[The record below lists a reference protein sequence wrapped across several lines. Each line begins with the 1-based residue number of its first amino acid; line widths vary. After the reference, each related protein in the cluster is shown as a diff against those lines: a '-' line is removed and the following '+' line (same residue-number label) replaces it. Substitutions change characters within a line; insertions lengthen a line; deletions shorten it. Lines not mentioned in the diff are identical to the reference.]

1 MTAAELAHIYERHI
15 KALPREGRLQLVAL
29 IARELA
35 EEDASTAEEP
45 RRSILELRGLGK
57 EIWNGVDGQE
67 YVNRLRDE
75 WDERPS

>member
-1 MTAAELAHIYERHI
+1 MTAVELADIYERHI

-35 EEDASTAEEP
+35 EEEAPATDEP
-45 RRSILELRGLGK
+45 RHSILELRGLGK
-57 EIWNGVDGQE
+57 EIWEGVDGQE

-75 WDERPS
+75 WDGRPS